1 MGDDQ
6 RYIRGGVVDPRPRSL
21 AIRAL
26 FHHHRLHQETR
37 SENETLAIEHIPE
50 IRDDFA
56 LRGRCETYRVDL
68 KSMAASQQ
76 LHLGTNLRNHQVW
89 APYKHFQTLLKM
101 RGIDADEELLD
112 VLDFFSGHSDPKVFM
127 DRYAMKRAAFRKL
140 VQPLIRSGHLVQDYR
155 GGFKTV
161 HKLDRQEIWEVKREY
176 LRDMLEQY
184 PVITLKQFEK
194 LAGSPFKPEQLSS
207 VLHEFEEEGHL
218 IKGFL
223 VDDLHEVC
231 WGRKELLET
240 ADQIPP
246 MRDFVLPPSDP
257 LLPYF
262 QSLLRERFGYGS
274 AYMVFW
280 NEEPI
285 AAFKANTRNDVIEVT
300 DFVGDSEKEKE
311 ALRVMKEFAWEHNM
325 PLKGKVLERLKSR

>member
-1 MGDDQ
+1 M
-6 RYIRGGVVDPRPRSL
+6 
-21 AIRAL
+21 
-26 FHHHRLHQETR
+26 
-37 SENETLAIEHIPE
+37 
-50 IRDDFA
+50 
-56 LRGRCETYRVDL
+56 YRVDL

-76 LHLGTNLRNHQVW
+76 LHQGTNLRNHQVW
-89 APYKHFQTLLKM
+89 ASYNHFQRLLRM
-101 RGIDADEELLD
+101 RGIEADEELLD
-112 VLDFFSGHSDPKVFM
+112 VLEFFAGQSDPKIFM

-161 HKLDRQEIWEVKREY
+161 HRLEGKETWEVKREY
-176 LRDMLEQY
+176 LREMIEDY

-194 LAGSPFKPEQLSS
+194 LAGSPFKPELLSS
-207 VLHEFEEEGHL
+207 VLHEFEENGHL

-223 VDDLHEVC
+223 IDDLHEVC
-231 WGRKELLET
+231 WGRQEMLEA
-240 ADQIPP
+240 ADKLPR

-285 AAFKANTRNDVIEVT
+285 AAFKANTRNDVIDVT